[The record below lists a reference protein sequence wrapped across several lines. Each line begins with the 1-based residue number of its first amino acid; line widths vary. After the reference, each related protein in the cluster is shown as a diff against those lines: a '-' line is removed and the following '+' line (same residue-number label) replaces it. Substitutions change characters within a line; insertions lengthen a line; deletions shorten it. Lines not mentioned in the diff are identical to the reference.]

1 MLDNYSILDSTLTD
15 QVYTPIIPEKGSFT
29 RTSYTFK
36 PTEFAIYAQ
45 DKIEYKDMIIN
56 FGSRYESFDPKAKIP
71 NNIHEP
77 YIKDPRNPALD
88 TLSLDQLENISWG
101 DISYTEV
108 DSNGIK

>member
-1 MLDNYSILDSTLTD
+1 
-15 QVYTPIIPEKGSFT
+15 
-29 RTSYTFK
+29 
-36 PTEFAIYAQ
+36 
-45 DKIEYKDMIIN
+45 MIIN
-56 FGSRYESFDPKAKIP
+56 FGLRYESFDPKAKIP

-108 DSNGIK
+108 DSNGNQINYTYANYYDRFNDQP